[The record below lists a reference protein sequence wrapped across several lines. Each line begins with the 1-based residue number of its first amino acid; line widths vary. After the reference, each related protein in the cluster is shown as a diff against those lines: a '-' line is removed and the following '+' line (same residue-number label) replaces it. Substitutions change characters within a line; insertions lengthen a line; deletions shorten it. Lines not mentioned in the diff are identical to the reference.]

1 MANSFVSCFFDSR
14 CRTIITCCCHFHQGR
29 RLQPASQL
37 TSLSTVPYKNDWT
50 VNTSLC
56 NKCQIHTKFFCLQ
69 TVDPIVN
76 GLVSS
81 ASDNPKRLWQSTNSY
96 TTNPPHCYP
105 PLLLALHLQTALLLF
120 FTSKIS
126 KLCLSLASNPATSSP
141 HSPSHP
147 VTPPHFSVFTPAS
160 ESESTRSCPTVQTSN
175 LIQIPSP
182 PGFSMNV
189 HSYLFQQSPILSTSP

>member
-1 MANSFVSCFFDSR
+1 
-14 CRTIITCCCHFHQGR
+14 
-29 RLQPASQL
+29 
-37 TSLSTVPYKNDWT
+37 

-126 KLCLSLASNPATSSP
+126 KLCLSLASNPAASSP

-147 VTPPHFSVFTPAS
+147 VTPPHFSVFTPA
-160 ESESTRSCPTVQTSN
+160 STRSCPTVQTSN

-182 PGFSMNV
+182 PGFSTNV
-189 HSYLFQQSPILSTSP
+189 HSYLFQRSPILSTSP